1 MQRLDAV
8 AEEEEEEDEE
18 EEEEDWEYEY
28 ETESEDE
35 VVDKE
40 VERRRSLEEQQPAR
54 QDDDAKVRS

>member
-40 VERRRSLEEQQPAR
+40 VERRRSLEEQQPTR
-54 QDDDAKVRS
+54 QDHDAKVRS